1 MITKEKILK
10 NATKF
15 NETGIKYNAINDEL
29 LGLLGNGFIT
39 APCTGLET
47 LYGAY
52 EGGLINHILLTTKYA
67 IIINEN
73 LPDDKQVPLE
83 PLIRVCLLHQIGKT
97 PMFVPQT
104 SKWHNE
110 NKGEM
115 YKFDDEIL
123 SFKAGERSVHY
134 ALKAG
139 INLTNDEVYAMY
151 NYASDFGNSKMT
163 HLGERLAAIIN
174 SAISVAIISQK

>member
-1 MITKEKILK
+1 MLTKEKITK
-10 NATKF
+10 NAQKF
-15 NETGIKYNAINDEL
+15 NATGIKYGVVNDDLLEL
-29 LGLLGNGFIT
+29 LGVKFIT

-52 EGGLINHILLTTKYA
+52 EGGLINHILITTKYA
-67 IIINEN
+67 VFINEN
-73 LPDDKQVPLE
+73 LPEDKQVPLE

-115 YKFDDEIL
+115 YKFDEDIL
-123 SFKAGERSVHY
+123 SFKTGERSVYY
-134 ALKAG
+134 ALKSG
-139 INLTNDEVYAMY
+139 IKLTEDEVYAMH

-163 HLGERLAAIIN
+163 HLGERIAAIVN
-174 SAISVAIISQK
+174 SAISIAIIAQK